1 MEEQNEGSKQIGE
14 ALRNMNDSTV
24 NVQKASKEMASRNE
38 RIMNEMN
45 SLRSLTSNMKTG
57 MDEMALGAKK
67 INETGITLSEISK
80 DVQNAITNIGNQIDR
95 FKTE

>member
-1 MEEQNEGSKQIGE
+1 
-14 ALRNMNDSTV
+14 
-24 NVQKASKEMASRNE
+24 
-38 RIMNEMN
+38 
-45 SLRSLTSNMKTG
+45 
-57 MDEMALGAKK
+57 MALGAKK

>member
-1 MEEQNEGSKQIGE
+1 MIAVSI
-14 ALRNMNDSTV
+14 
-24 NVQKASKEMASRNE
+24 NVRPHKKPNVIIQTGTRTKSIVPI

-45 SLRSLTSNMKTG
+45 SLQSLTSNMKTG